1 MRDRIIF
8 AIPCRFTV
16 IHRNIPN
23 MLGQLTTAIA
33 RVGLN
38 IENLVNRSRNDFAY
52 TIVDVSG
59 LTTEQADQVIQKLT
73 AVPAVGRVRL
83 ITKG

>member
-1 MRDRIIF
+1 
-8 AIPCRFTV
+8 
-16 IHRNIPN
+16 

-33 RVGLN
+33 QVGLN

-52 TIVDVSG
+52 TIVDVGG